1 MKKYKDIG
9 VYDFSDYAEEI
20 TGNALFKIN
29 GGAQIENSIEAQ
41 ANAKVGD
48 TVTREDGTTH
58 TLYQGDIDWAQK
70 EMDSRTSSVKKE
82 NVNQGNASNTN
93 SENKT
98 SENTENTQNDSAS
111 SSTDISSPNLKKQ
124 NNWTFNP
131 NEPDTEKRYNAK
143 EVKYKNKTLYVM
155 TINCDDAENFESFLN
170 YYVLIGKD
178 GAAGTTVYDGIGLMD
193 KNGNVIQVLED
204 EKSVK
209 KYAEYLASST
219 DKNINVMD
227 VVGGISTATGIS
239 ADILNYIDTG
249 AKASNVLGKI
259 STATGLLSIGFDANE
274 CRKNP
279 SFSKACDVVIDGI
292 GFIPDGG
299 ALLSLGLS
307 VEKEKLEK
315 ETSAAIASYKDYKIK
330 DTLYKFVPS
339 QNNDIFFDQD
349 YFFMKG
355 VSNQIKEI
363 FRGN

>member
-9 VYDFSDYAEEI
+9 IYDFSDYAEEI
-20 TGNALFKIN
+20 TGNALFEIN
-29 GGAQIENSIEAQ
+29 GGAEIENSIEAQ

-70 EMDSRTSSVKKE
+70 EMAKKE
-82 NVNQGNASNTN
+82 NVNQGNAGNTN

-111 SSTDISSPNLKKQ
+111 SSTDISSPNLKEQ

-131 NEPDTEKRYNAK
+131 NEPDTDKRYNAK
-143 EVKYKNKTLYVM
+143 EVKYKNKNLRVM

-219 DKNINVMD
+219 DKTINVMD
-227 VVGGISTATGIS
+227 VVGGVSTATGIVS
-239 ADILNYIDTG
+239 SVAD
-249 AKASNVLGKI
+249 KMSRQP
-259 STATGLLSIGFDANE
+259 LSINE
-274 CRKNP
+274 FK
-279 SFSKACDVVIDGI
+279 
-292 GFIPDGG
+292 
-299 ALLSLGLS
+299 
-307 VEKEKLEK
+307 
-315 ETSAAIASYKDYKIK
+315 T
-330 DTLYKFVPS
+330 
-339 QNNDIFFDQD
+339 FFGD
-349 YFFMKG
+349 
-355 VSNQIKEI
+355 
-363 FRGN
+363 